1 MYFLERQ
8 KHRIR
13 DFFKIHTCRYT
24 YTVSQI
30 IFLATERNLHIGWD
44 FHSKLNL
51 MILIIKIV
59 LNNKKVIFYLS
70 FLCQNNSLINFI
82 NANICITHHT
92 KRRYEK
98 FPEILFDFSTWN
110 ANLIGTTQQH
120 GWFF

>member
-1 MYFLERQ
+1 
-8 KHRIR
+8 
-13 DFFKIHTCRYT
+13 
-24 YTVSQI
+24 
-30 IFLATERNLHIGWD
+30 
-44 FHSKLNL
+44 

-70 FLCQNNSLINFI
+70 FLCQNNYLINFI

-92 KRRYEK
+92 KRHYEK